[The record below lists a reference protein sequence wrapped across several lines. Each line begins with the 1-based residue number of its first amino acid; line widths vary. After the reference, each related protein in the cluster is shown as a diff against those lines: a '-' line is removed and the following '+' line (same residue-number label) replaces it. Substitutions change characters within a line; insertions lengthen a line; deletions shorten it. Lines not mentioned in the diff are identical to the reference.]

1 MSVPRSANAANGVDP
16 AVKSDTVT
24 ARDVATRDCFAVV
37 VIRVLLN
44 RSLPSSSSSNSF
56 FFFSGSHRI
65 DVVDVDALCAVWT
78 TTLTDDDEP
87 WCLFFRDADD
97 EKTPGRKKDV
107 VVDNA
112 TCIGVVL
119 CSASGAFFDDR
130 GNFIERFE
138 CSTFEKKKKK
148 KKTKRK
154 KDHNNKQQQ
163 QQQDMHSLYYTAYR

>member
-1 MSVPRSANAANGVDP
+1 MSVPRSANAANGVD

-78 TTLTDDDEP
+78 TTDEP
-87 WCLFFRDADD
+87 CLFFRDDD
-97 EKTPGRKKDV
+97 EKTPRRKKAAEDV
-107 VVDNA
+107 VVDA
-112 TCIGVVL
+112 TCIGVVI
-119 CSASGAFFDDR
+119 CIA
-130 GNFIERFE
+130 
-138 CSTFEKKKKK
+138 
-148 KKTKRK
+148 
-154 KDHNNKQQQ
+154 
-163 QQQDMHSLYYTAYR
+163 